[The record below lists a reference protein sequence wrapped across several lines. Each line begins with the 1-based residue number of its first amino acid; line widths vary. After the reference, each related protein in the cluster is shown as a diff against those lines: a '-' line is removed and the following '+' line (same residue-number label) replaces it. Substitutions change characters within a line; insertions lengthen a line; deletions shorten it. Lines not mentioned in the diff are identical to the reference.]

1 MMTRP
6 DTLDSPI
13 KTVLIG
19 VDTGGTFTDLIMVGN
34 GQTITF
40 KLPSTPDDP
49 SLAVLEGV
57 AHLLKNKV
65 PETSCQLFHGSTV
78 ATNALLESKGAE
90 VFLLVTSGFKDLL
103 AIGRQN
109 RPKLYALQPHK
120 GPALLDADRTLEV
133 VERIQADGRIATPLS
148 EEELTKVIDELQ
160 QNEAQSIAI
169 CLLHA
174 YANPCHEEQVADR
187 LRQSAFHVSASHE
200 ILPEFREF
208 ERASTTVVNAAVA
221 PIMSKYL
228 GRLQAGLG
236 TIPLRIMQSN
246 GGAIKA
252 NTAGNE
258 AVRTIL
264 SGPAAGIGG
273 AFSAAQAARIDKIM
287 TFDMGGTS
295 TDVGLCDGAI
305 PMTTDTMIAGWPVK
319 VPMIDIHT
327 VGAGGGSIAFVDVG
341 GALRVGPQSAGA
353 DPGPV
358 CYGKGDKV
366 TVTDANLYLG
376 RIVPERFLG
385 GRMSLDVQRSCAA
398 VEALAAQ
405 IGLSG
410 ARLAAGILEVAEE
423 TMAGALRVV
432 SVEKGYDPR
441 EFTLLSFGGAGG
453 LHACALAEKLAME
466 RVLIPV
472 FPGLLSAVGLVLAD
486 TIRDYSQTVLR
497 PAEIGSKDL
506 DELFSSLYQ
515 QAQEDMCAEGVC
527 SEDIS
532 FSETMDMRYRGQ
544 SFEVNVPRSGD
555 FRLTFHDRHE
565 RLYGYQDHSREME
578 IVTLRLRAT
587 APGQRPDLAYRGG
600 MTAEPEER
608 QQVSLRTEDGT
619 IQCPV
624 VERDCIGLGS
634 ELVGPALVVEE
645 TATHFI
651 AAGWL
656 AHVDQRG
663 NLLLQRREGD

>member
-1 MMTRP
+1 MTRP
-6 DTLDSPI
+6 DSLNSAI
-13 KTVLIG
+13 KPFLIG

-49 SLAVLEGV
+49 SRAVLEGV
-57 AHLLKNKV
+57 AHLLENTS
-65 PETSCQLFHGSTV
+65 PETLCQLFHGSTV
-78 ATNALLESKGAE
+78 ATNALLENKGAE

-109 RPKLYALQPHK
+109 RPRLYALQPHK
-120 GPALLDADRTLEV
+120 SLALLDADKTVEV
-133 VERIQADGRIATPLS
+133 VERVQADGRIETPLS
-148 EEELTKVIDELQ
+148 EDELEKVVAELQ
-160 QNEAQSIAI
+160 KREAQSIAI
-169 CLLHA
+169 CFLHA
-174 YANPCHEEQVADR
+174 YANSSHEKLLADN

-221 PIMSKYL
+221 PIMSRYL

-236 TIPLRIMQSN
+236 EIPLRIMQSN

-273 AFSAAQAARIDKIM
+273 AFASAQAAGIDKIM

-305 PMTTDTMIAGWPVK
+305 PLTTDTVIAGWPVK
-319 VPMIDIHT
+319 VPMVDIHT
-327 VGAGGGSIAFVDVG
+327 VGAGGGSIAFVDAG

-385 GRMSLDVQRSCAA
+385 GRMSLDVQSSCAA

-453 LHACALAEKLAME
+453 LHACALAEKLGME
-466 RVLIPV
+466 RILIPV

-497 PAEIGSKDL
+497 TAEIGSNDL

-515 QAQEDMCAEGVC
+515 QAREDMHAEGV
-527 SEDIS
+527 SGEDIS

-555 FRLTFHDRHE
+555 FRMTFHDLHE

-587 APGQRPDLAYRGG
+587 AHGQRPDLTYNGG
-600 MTAEPEER
+600 TTAEPEEE
-608 QQVSLRTEDGT
+608 QQVALRSEGGM
-619 IQCPV
+619 IRCPV
-624 VERDCIGLGS
+624 VERNRLGLGN
-634 ELVGPALVVEE
+634 ELSGPALVVEE

-651 AAGWL
+651 ASGWL
-656 AHVDQRG
+656 AHVDHCG
-663 NLLLQRREGD
+663 NLLLQRRKGD

>member
-1 MMTRP
+1 MTRP
-6 DTLDSPI
+6 DSLNSAI
-13 KTVLIG
+13 KPFLIG

-49 SLAVLEGV
+49 SRAVLEGV
-57 AHLLKNKV
+57 AHLLENTS
-65 PETSCQLFHGSTV
+65 PETLCQLFHGSTV
-78 ATNALLESKGAE
+78 ATNALLENKGAE

-109 RPKLYALQPHK
+109 RPRLYALQPHK
-120 GPALLDADRTLEV
+120 SLALLDADKTVEV
-133 VERIQADGRIATPLS
+133 VERVQADGRIETPLS
-148 EEELTKVIDELQ
+148 EDELEKVVAELQ
-160 QNEAQSIAI
+160 KREAQSIAI
-169 CLLHA
+169 CFLHA
-174 YANPCHEEQVADR
+174 YANSSHEKLLADN

-221 PIMSKYL
+221 PIMSRYL

-236 TIPLRIMQSN
+236 EIPLRIMQSN

-273 AFSAAQAARIDKIM
+273 AFASAQAAGIDKIM

-305 PMTTDTMIAGWPVK
+305 PLTTDTVIAGWPVK
-319 VPMIDIHT
+319 VPMVDIHT
-327 VGAGGGSIAFVDVG
+327 VGAGGGSIAFADAG

-385 GRMSLDVQRSCAA
+385 GRMSLDVQSSCAA

-453 LHACALAEKLAME
+453 LHACALAEKLGME
-466 RVLIPV
+466 RILIPV

-497 PAEIGSKDL
+497 TAEIGSNDL

-515 QAQEDMCAEGVC
+515 QAREDMHAEGV
-527 SEDIS
+527 SGEDIS

-555 FRLTFHDRHE
+555 FRMTFHDLHE

-587 APGQRPDLAYRGG
+587 AHGQRPDLTYNGG
-600 MTAEPEER
+600 TTAEPEEE
-608 QQVSLRTEDGT
+608 QQVALRSEGGM
-619 IQCPV
+619 IRCPV
-624 VERDCIGLGS
+624 VERNRLGLGN
-634 ELVGPALVVEE
+634 ELSGPALVVEE

-651 AAGWL
+651 ASGWL
-656 AHVDQRG
+656 AHVDHCG
-663 NLLLQRREGD
+663 NLLLQRRKGN